1 MNNNYIPLI
10 TNISL
15 QLNKEI
21 NIKPNNNNSPNLY
34 SLDKYINSNNLNN
47 SYKIKKNSLNLE
59 ETIGNFILGK
69 SLGKGTFGKVKI
81 GTHKITGEKVAI
93 KILLKEKLIDN
104 IDKIRMMREI
114 KILKNTFHF
123 NIIKIYEVI
132 ETETSIYLIM
142 ELSEKGEL
150 FNYIIQNKRLNE

>member
-15 QLNKEI
+15 QLNTDI
-21 NIKPNNNNSPNLY
+21 NIKPNNNNSPNLI
-34 SLDKYINSNNLNN
+34 SLNKYINSNNLNN

-93 KILLKEKLIDN
+93 KI
-104 IDKIRMMREI
+104 
-114 KILKNTFHF
+114 F
-123 NIIKIYEVI
+123 
-132 ETETSIYLIM
+132 
-142 ELSEKGEL
+142 
-150 FNYIIQNKRLNE
+150 

>member
-15 QLNKEI
+15 QLNTEI

-34 SLDKYINSNNLNN
+34 SLNKYINSNNLNN

-59 ETIGNFILGK
+59 NLEESIGNFILGK
-69 SLGKGTFGKVKI
+69 TLGKGTFGKVKI

-93 KILLKEKLIDN
+93 KILLKEK
-104 IDKIRMMREI
+104 
-114 KILKNTFHF
+114 
-123 NIIKIYEVI
+123 
-132 ETETSIYLIM
+132 
-142 ELSEKGEL
+142 
-150 FNYIIQNKRLNE
+150 